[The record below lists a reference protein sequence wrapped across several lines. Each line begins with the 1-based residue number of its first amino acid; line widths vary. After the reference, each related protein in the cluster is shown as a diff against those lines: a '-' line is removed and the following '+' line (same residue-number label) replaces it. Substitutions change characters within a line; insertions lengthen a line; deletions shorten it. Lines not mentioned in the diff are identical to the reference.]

1 MTIKNLFLYSFLQWL
16 LFSLL
21 KIWFFNYE
29 ILSNAGWQ
37 NILFWIFCAIIAA
50 AVVRRFGII
59 NYLEAMF
66 LIIVWILGD
75 LLLDLMIL
83 SIYTGLGIFSTVEY
97 WVGFGILALS
107 IFFFHKKRHIHV
119 RKLLHHSHG
128 GH

>member
-1 MTIKNLFLYSFLQWL
+1 MTIKNLFLYSFLQWIF
-16 LFSLL
+16 FSLL
-21 KIWFFNYE
+21 KIWVFNYE

-37 NILFWIFCAIIAA
+37 NILFWLLSAVIAA

-83 SIYTGLGIFSTVEY
+83 SIYTGLGIFSSIEY

-107 IFFFHKKRHIHV
+107 VFLFHKKRHIHV
-119 RKLLHHSHG
+119 RKLLQHSHR